1 MQKRRFQKSNP
12 LDERLEEERLA
23 DEARRLRDEARLLP
37 PGHQREGLLRRARE
51 NEWTSQMTGWLN
63 SPGLQPPK

>member
-1 MQKRRFQKSNP
+1 MQKRSFRKSSP
-12 LDERLEEERLA
+12 PDERLEERLA
-23 DEARRLRDEARLLP
+23 DEARKLRDEASLLP

-51 NEWTSQMTGWLN
+51 SEWTSQLTGWLN